1 MTNYKRF
8 VSYFYQ
14 YESGRKNSSTGY
26 ARIETSDEVCKV
38 TLNCSFK
45 TIAGRV
51 GRVYFVKKYHD
62 QTDGILVGTATTKED
77 GLEARVSMPKGAI
90 ENARI
95 RFYEITGIVVCF
107 SKENYF
113 VTEWD
118 GAPITYRQVASFE
131 EKYAGGVVLE
141 KEDKEKEQEVVEVV
155 DTKSEKIIE
164 VVPVPKGGKEKE
176 EKAKEERV
184 KSKEDEMVSKES
196 SNEVSQEIVSIE
208 KEEKMQKEETQD
220 KVINNAKE
228 QQEENQVTQEST
240 EIQFMQTSSEEELK
254 AASVEEELKVSSI
267 EAADASEQSQDSV
280 NEEEEALDDND
291 AVVSVA
297 NCMTTPS
304 VPEKESWCDHP
315 SARAILDRFP
325 HMYPFDDGEI
335 TECVRIEPKD
345 LGLLPI
351 DAWILGNNSFLL
363 HAFCTYRHLLFAK
376 KMTREGIYYMVMVPG
391 AYNAREKHMASMF
404 GFREFKCSRRRKM
417 RDGEFGYWYLYV
429 DYSSTCTC

>member
-14 YESGRKNSSTGY
+14 YESGRKNSNTGY

-38 TLNCSFK
+38 SLNCNFK

-90 ENARI
+90 ENAKI

-131 EKYAGGVVLE
+131 EKYAGGGVLE
-141 KEDKEKEQEVVEVV
+141 KEDKEREHEVVEVV
-155 DTKSEKIIE
+155 DTKSEKVIE

-176 EKAKEERV
+176 EKAKE
-184 KSKEDEMVSKES
+184 
-196 SNEVSQEIVSIE
+196 
-208 KEEKMQKEETQD
+208 KEEKLQIVENQD
-220 KVINNAKE
+220 KVVDNVKE
-228 QQEENQVTQEST
+228 EQAEDEVTEENTFLNVTGD
-240 EIQFMQTSSEEELK
+240 FSEEEVK

-267 EAADASEQSQDSV
+267 EATNASEQSQDAL
-280 NEEEEALDDND
+280 NEGEEEEALDDND
-291 AVVSVA
+291 AVVSAA

-429 DYSSTCTC
+429 DYSGTCTC